1 VWKII
6 LKNTYGNQE
15 REMKDYCTKM
25 ALTNITHFIG
35 WSDRIEREREWLG
48 MWHAWKKAIN
58 T

>member
-1 VWKII
+1 
-6 LKNTYGNQE
+6 
-15 REMKDYCTKM
+15 MKDYCTKM
-25 ALTNITHFIG
+25 ALTNINHFIG